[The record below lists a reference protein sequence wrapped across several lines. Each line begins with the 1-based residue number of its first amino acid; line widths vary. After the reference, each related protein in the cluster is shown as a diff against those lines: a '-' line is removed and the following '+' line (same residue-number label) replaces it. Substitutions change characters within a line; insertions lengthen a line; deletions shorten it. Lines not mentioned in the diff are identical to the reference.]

1 MASMQPN
8 SDPDVR
14 NRTAL
19 EGIDIAGLALKVW
32 RQKWLGLAIVLVSLL
47 VGIFYLKSSSYEYTA
62 ELVVTPA
69 DQDAPKGSGSLSSLG
84 SLVGINIGGQQGS
97 AFAMYTEAVKSH
109 AVAERLSRDP
119 RIMRT
124 IFAGSWDPASSRWV
138 EKQSATRPFVV
149 GIKKLIGIPNKPWS
163 PPTSQDLHQ
172 YLSTAMQVSE
182 DTKKGLVRMTYRNA
196 DPAFASYLLVE
207 ANRNADDFLRRKSL
221 NRAITYIR
229 YLERRLQQVQVAEYR
244 QSLSETLG
252 TYEKT
257 TMMASSDASFAVEP
271 FGDVW
276 VSPYPTSPNPKAVL
290 ALSVAAGILIW
301 LFYVLVMMPVIA
313 MLRTRSIED
322 SAEV

>member
-1 MASMQPN
+1 M
-8 SDPDVR
+8 R
-14 NRTAL
+14 NRSAL
-19 EGIDIAGLALKVW
+19 DGIDIAGLALKVW
-32 RQKWLGLAIVLVSLL
+32 RHKWLGMAIVLASLL
-47 VGIFYLKSSSYEYTA
+47 IGISYLKSASYEYTA

-69 DQDAPKGSGSLSSLG
+69 DQDAPKASGSLSSLG

-124 IFAGSWDPASSRWV
+124 IFAGSWDDATSRWV
-138 EKQSATRPFVV
+138 ERPSSTRPLVV
-149 GIKKLIGIPNKPWS
+149 AIKNLIGIPNKPWQ
-163 PPTSQDLHQ
+163 PPNSQDLHQ

-182 DTKKGLVRMTYRNA
+182 DTKKGIVRLTYRHV
-196 DPAFASYLLVE
+196 DPAFARYLLTE
-207 ANRNADDFLRRKSL
+207 ANQDADDFLRRKSL
-221 NRAITYIR
+221 NRAVTYIR

-252 TYEKT
+252 AYEKT

-290 ALSVAAGILIW
+290 ALSVVAGILIW
-301 LFYVLVMMPVIA
+301 LFLVLVVMPIAA
-313 MLRTRSIED
+313 MLRTRSEAAPD
-322 SAEV
+322 ES